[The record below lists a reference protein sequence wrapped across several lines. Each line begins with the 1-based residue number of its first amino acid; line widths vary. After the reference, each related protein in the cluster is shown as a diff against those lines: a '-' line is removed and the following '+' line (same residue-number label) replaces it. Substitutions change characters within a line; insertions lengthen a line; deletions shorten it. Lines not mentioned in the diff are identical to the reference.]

1 MKARFLIPPLSIVL
15 FLALLAKP
23 SHAQKQGEETLRNSD
38 DVPNST
44 VDVEEKK
51 VRKLGGKS
59 TGWGAYGNGFSP
71 MQYADGMCEIC
82 SQENK
87 VRPPELL
94 VQYKPG
100 VGKISA
106 FQDEQRATCRNQVF
120 PEETTVFAYNQK
132 YEPVTAGSIFKIGDI
147 GFKMDAETDFEFAG
161 MPGFSCFIH
170 TSCSQPLVAGDQ
182 IGPFLV
188 LAGNLCTYSTFQ
200 QMSIC
205 GDGTLNADL
214 GETCDPPSNTAEAF
228 QFGND
233 HVVGLCRSD
242 CTYCGDGVVNGNEEC
257 DTGVAFMPSADCKAC
272 RIPYCGDGTV
282 DIERGEQCD
291 EGSYMPSTT
300 CR

>member
-1 MKARFLIPPLSIVL
+1 MKVRFLIPSLSIVL

-23 SHAQKQGEETLRNSD
+23 SHAQKQGEETLRKRNDSS
-38 DVPNST
+38 NAT
-44 VDVEEKK
+44 TDVEKKK
-51 VRKLGGKS
+51 VRKLQFGGKK
-59 TGWGAYGNGFSP
+59 GGYGVYGSSFTP
-71 MQYADGMCEIC
+71 MQYADGLCEIC

-132 YEPVTAGSIFKIGDI
+132 YEPVKKDSIFRIGDI
-147 GFKMDAETDFEFAG
+147 GFKMDAETDFEFSG

-182 IGPFLV
+182 IGPFLI
-188 LAGNLCTYSTFQ
+188 LAGNMCSYSPFQ

-242 CTYCGDGVVNGNEEC
+242 CNYSQEGDFFFAEIG
-257 DTGVAFMPSADCKAC
+257 
-272 RIPYCGDGTV
+272 
-282 DIERGEQCD
+282 
-291 EGSYMPSTT
+291 
-300 CR
+300 